1 MNILV
6 TSAGGPAAI
15 GVIKSL
21 RQFDTE
27 KKHKIIATDI
37 TDLSVGLH
45 LADDGYVVPKA
56 NKDYFTQTIA
66 KIVKEAEIDVILPT
80 GNLEIDQFQELSH
93 MTNIFMS
100 DSKTIKLCNDKWKF
114 YETTNE
120 YFDLPETKK
129 QEDYAGPSIVQ
140 DCVAKPRYEQGGS
153 RGVVINPDKHQY
165 ASTRDSEVEYIY
177 QELLPGQE
185 YTIDILCDM
194 DSNPLVT
201 IPRKRL
207 QTKAGISSKGEIISN
222 KYIEQ
227 ECERMCRFLDL
238 KGPVCIQMKED
249 DNGKPKFIEV
259 NPRFGGGTF
268 FTTLAGVNFV
278 EIIISILEN
287 KKIIINEPKKIKVVR
302 YMEEIVI

>member
-21 RQFDTE
+21 RHFDTE
-27 KKHKIIATDI
+27 QKHKIIATDI

-45 LADDGYVVPKA
+45 LADDGYIVPKA

-114 YETTNE
+114 YEKVKND
-120 YFDLPETKK
+120 FPIPETW
-129 QEDYAGPSIVQ
+129 Q
-140 DCVAKPRYEQGGS
+140 DDDLKWMGCFARPRFELGGS
-153 RGVVINPDKHQY
+153 RGTLHCKDIHQY
-165 ASTRDSEVEYIY
+165 MSTFNSKTEYVY
-177 QELLPGQE
+177 SKYLPGQE

-194 DSNPLVT
+194 KNPLVAVV
-201 IPRKRL
+201 RKRL
-207 QTKAGISSKGEIISN
+207 QTKAGISTQGEIIRDAR
-222 KYIEQ
+222 IENL
-227 ECERMCRFLDL
+227 CMDMCKFLEL
-238 KGPVCIQMKED
+238 KGPICIQMKDDED
-249 DNGKPKFIEV
+249 GVPHFVEV
-259 NPRFGGGTF
+259 NPRFGGGTYF
-268 FTTLAGVNFV
+268 ATLAGVNFV
-278 EIIISILEN
+278 EIIINVLG
-287 KKIIINEPKKIKVVR
+287 KKEIIIDEPKEIKVIR
-302 YMEEIVI
+302 YMEELVL

>member
-45 LADDGYVVPKA
+45 LADDGYIVPKA
-56 NKDYFTQTIA
+56 NKDYFTQAIA
-66 KIVKEAEIDVILPT
+66 KIVKETEIDVILPT

-114 YETTNE
+114 YEKVKND
-120 YFDLPETKK
+120 FPIPETW
-129 QEDYAGPSIVQ
+129 Q
-140 DCVAKPRYEQGGS
+140 DDDLKWMGCFARPRFELGGS
-153 RGVVINPDKHQY
+153 RGTLHCKDIHQY
-165 ASTRDSEVEYIY
+165 MSTFNSKTEYVY
-177 QELLPGQE
+177 SKYLPGQE

-194 DSNPLVT
+194 KNPLVAVV
-201 IPRKRL
+201 RKRL
-207 QTKAGISSKGEIISN
+207 QTKAGISTQGEIIRDAH
-222 KYIEQ
+222 IENL
-227 ECERMCRFLDL
+227 CMDMCKFLKL
-238 KGPVCIQMKED
+238 KGPICIQMKDDED
-249 DNGKPKFIEV
+249 GVPHFVEV
-259 NPRFGGGTF
+259 NPRFGGGTYF
-268 FTTLAGVNFV
+268 ATLAGVNFV
-278 EIIISILEN
+278 EIIINVLD
-287 KKIIINEPKKIKVVR
+287 KKEIIIDEPKEIKVIR
-302 YMEEIVI
+302 YMEELVL

>member
-21 RQFDTE
+21 RHFDVE

-37 TDLSVGLH
+37 TDLSVGLE
-45 LADDGYVVPKA
+45 LADESYIVPEA
-56 NKDYFTQTIA
+56 SKDFFITSIA
-66 KIVKEAEIDVILPT
+66 RIIKDNEIDVILPT
-80 GNLEIDQFQELSH
+80 GNLEIDQFEILSK
-93 MTNIFMS
+93 MTNVFMS

-114 YETTNE
+114 YEKTKND
-120 YFDLPETKK
+120 FDLPETITEK
-129 QEDYAGPSIVQ
+129 DSMSLP
-140 DCVAKPRYEQGGS
+140 CVAKPRYELGGS

-165 ASTRDSEVEYIY
+165 MSTLESDVEYIY
-177 QELLPGQE
+177 QEVLPGQE

-194 DSNPLVT
+194 DSKPLVT

-222 KYIEQ
+222 KHIEQ
-227 ECERMCRFLDL
+227 ECEKMCRFLGL

-287 KKIIINEPKKIKVVR
+287 KKIVINEPKKIKVIR

>member
-45 LADDGYVVPKA
+45 LADDGYIVPKA
-56 NKDYFTQTIA
+56 NKDYFTQAIA

-100 DSKTIKLCNDKWKF
+100 DSKTIKLCNDKWDF
-114 YETTNE
+114 YEKVKND
-120 YFDLPETKK
+120 FPIPETW
-129 QEDYAGPSIVQ
+129 Q
-140 DCVAKPRYEQGGS
+140 DDELKWMGCFARPRFELGGS
-153 RGVVINPDKHQY
+153 RGTLHCKDIHQY
-165 ASTRDSEVEYIY
+165 MSTFNSKTEYVY
-177 QELLPGQE
+177 SKYLPGQE

-194 DSNPLVT
+194 KNPLVAVV
-201 IPRKRL
+201 RKRL
-207 QTKAGISSKGEIISN
+207 QTKAGISTQGEIIRDAH
-222 KYIEQ
+222 IENL
-227 ECERMCRFLDL
+227 CMDMCKFLKL
-238 KGPVCIQMKED
+238 KGPICIQMKDDED
-249 DNGKPKFIEV
+249 GVPHFVEV
-259 NPRFGGGTF
+259 NPRFGGGTYF
-268 FTTLAGVNFV
+268 ATLAGVNFV
-278 EIIISILEN
+278 EIIINVLD
-287 KKIIINEPKKIKVVR
+287 KKEIIIDEPKEIKVIR
-302 YMEEIVI
+302 YMEELVL